1 MSRTLARDLM
11 IPNPITIDHHQT
23 VQEAMQVMARYKI
36 RHLPVIKEGELAG
49 IVSDRDIRQLGKRP
63 SLKLPVNEE
72 EEAYL
77 NLPIEEVMTPGAIT
91 VREYDT
97 VQTVIEFLIKNTIGA
112 LPVVDR
118 QGRLVG
124 VLSQT
129 DILKYCLDLLGREEE
144 RSSD

>member
-1 MSRTLARDLM
+1 M
-11 IPNPITIDHHQT
+11 IPNPITIDHHQS